1 MSRFVLNREAV
12 PTPCVRAGQTPCTL
26 SPSTHQLA
34 SLTSPWSERRG
45 VDRGVD
51 RHSALSCRA
60 LNAEPAVRV
69 PQNKSLYLGLILSWV
84 TPVLMLQ
91 WW

>member
-1 MSRFVLNREAV
+1 MHAV
-12 PTPCVRAGQTPCTL
+12 AVHPSARLAHFALERA
-26 SPSTHQLA
+26 
-34 SLTSPWSERRG
+34 RG

-51 RHSALSCRA
+51 RHSALSYRA